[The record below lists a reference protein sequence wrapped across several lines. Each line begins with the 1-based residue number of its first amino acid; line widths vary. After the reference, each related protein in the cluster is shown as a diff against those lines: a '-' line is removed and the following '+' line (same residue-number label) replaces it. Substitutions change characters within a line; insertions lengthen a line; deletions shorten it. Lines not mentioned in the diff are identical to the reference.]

1 MHIALISVA
10 VLFFTGHALGWFFE
24 KTKIPDLLI
33 LVIIGYVIGPVLGY
47 LSPADFGKAG
57 ALLSTLALVVI
68 LYEGGLHLT
77 AKELAEGFL
86 TSAGLAVMGF
96 IAISVLAAI
105 IAGLAGQP
113 AHIALLL
120 GLGIGS
126 TSSAVVIPMVK
137 PLSISQKTKTILS
150 LESAITDVLA
160 IVIFL
165 VAVDGI
171 AKGEFSAK
179 ALIVGLGPNTVL
191 AALCGIGGGLVWAAL
206 KKYFGPV
213 FKMAF
218 AGEAWALL
226 CYGLL
231 ELTGLNG
238 AIGVLTLGFM
248 LANLDLL
255 PDWLKSQMSSVPV
268 SYRDLS
274 FLNTLTFML
283 KTFFFIYLGVLVKF
297 TDPVI
302 VGLALFISLLIF
314 VTRFFVIQISLKK
327 DKTFRLDAMVTTAM
341 GPRGLACA
349 VLATIPL
356 QKGIVGGQWLQD
368 IIFAIIP
375 FTIFFTAILVS
386 LFENKKV
393 RNKFSGPWT
402 AYKEKDDEPEEVIT
416 EVFEAPK
423 EPTTTLGDL

>member
-1 MHIALISVA
+1 MHIALISIA
-10 VLFFTGHALGWFFE
+10 ILFFTGHGLSWFFE

-33 LVIIGYVIGPVLGY
+33 LVIIGYIMGPIFGY
-47 LSPADFGKAG
+47 LSPEDFGKTG

-77 AKELAEGFL
+77 AKELTQGFL
-86 TSAGLAVMGF
+86 TSAGLAVLGF
-96 IAISVLAAI
+96 LSITIL
-105 IAGLAGQP
+105 AGLVATIAGQP
-113 AHIALLL
+113 FHVALLL

-137 PLSISQKTKTILS
+137 PLSIKSNTKTILS

-171 AKGEFSAK
+171 VAGQFSTK
-179 ALIVGLGPNTVL
+179 ALLVGLGPNTLL
-191 AALCGIGGGLVWAAL
+191 AALCGVVGGFIWAAL
-206 KKYFGPV
+206 KKYFSPI

-226 CYGLL
+226 NYGLL
-231 ELTGLNG
+231 ELLNLNG

-255 PDWLKSQMSSVPV
+255 PHWLKNKINSAPV
-268 SYRDLS
+268 SYQDLS

-283 KTFFFIYLGVLVKF
+283 KTFFFIYLGVLINF
-297 TDPVI
+297 SDPII
-302 VGLALFISLLIF
+302 VALAFLITSLIFIS
-314 VTRFFVIQISLKK
+314 RFFIIKITMSSLTTNK
-327 DKTFRLDAMVTTAM
+327 LDAMITTAM

-356 QKGIVGGQWLQD
+356 QKGISGGQWLQD

-375 FTIFFTAILVS
+375 LTILFTAFFVS
-386 LFENKKV
+386 IFENKKTRLKV
-393 RNKFSGPWT
+393 SKLWLKYS
-402 AYKEKDDEPEEVIT
+402 EKNE
-416 EVFEAPK
+416 
-423 EPTTTLGDL
+423 

>member
-24 KTKIPDLLI
+24 KTKVPDLLI
-33 LVIIGYVIGPVLGY
+33 LVIIGYVVGPILGY
-47 LSPADFGKAG
+47 LTPADFGKAG

-86 TSAGLAVMGF
+86 TSASLAILGF
-96 IAISVLAAI
+96 LGISVLA
-105 IAGLAGQP
+105 GLVAFVLGGQP
-113 AHIALLL
+113 FHISLLL

-137 PLSISQKTKTILS
+137 PLSIDNNTKTILS

-171 AKGEFSAK
+171 VAGEFSAK
-179 ALIVGLGPNTVL
+179 ALLVGLGPNTLL
-191 AALCGIGGGLVWAAL
+191 AALYGIAGGLVWAAL
-206 KKYFGPV
+206 KKHFGPV

-226 CYGLL
+226 NYGLL
-231 ELTGLNG
+231 ELAGLNG

-255 PDWLKSQMSSVPV
+255 PDWLKNQMSSVPV

-297 TDPVI
+297 SDPVI
-302 VGLALFISLLIF
+302 VALAFLIALLIF
-314 VTRFFVIQISLKK
+314 ASRYLVINITMKK
-327 DKTFRLDAMVTTAM
+327 ASTSRLDAMITTAM

-375 FTIFFTAILVS
+375 LTILFTAFFVS

-393 RNKFSGPWT
+393 RSKFSGLWLK
-402 AYKEKDDEPEEVIT
+402 YS
-416 EVFEAPK
+416 
-423 EPTTTLGDL
+423 EPTELAPAED

>member
-33 LVIIGYVIGPVLGY
+33 LVIIGYVIGPVMGY
-47 LSPADFGKAG
+47 LSPEDFGKAG

-86 TSAGLAVMGF
+86 TSAGLAILGF
-96 IAISVLAAI
+96 VAIALIAAL
-105 IAGLAGQP
+105 IASLAGQP
-113 AHIALLL
+113 FHIALLL

-137 PLSISQKTKTILS
+137 PLSISQNTKTILS

-171 AKGEFSAK
+171 SKGEFSAK
-179 ALIVGLGPNTVL
+179 ALVVGLGPNTIL
-191 AALCGIGGGLVWAAL
+191 AALCGIAGGLVWAAL
-206 KKYFGPV
+206 KKHFGPV

-231 ELTGLNG
+231 ELAGFNG

-302 VGLALFISLLIF
+302 VSLALFISLLIF
-314 VTRFFVIQISLKK
+314 VSRFFVIQVSLKK
-327 DKTFRLDAMVTTAM
+327 DKTDKLDAMITTAM

-356 QKGIVGGQWLQD
+356 QKGIIGGQWLQD

-386 LFENKKV
+386 FFENKKI
-393 RNKFSGPWT
+393 REKCSGLWSG
-402 AYKEKDDEPEEVIT
+402 YKEDSEET
-416 EVFEAPK
+416 LEVVEQIK
-423 EPTTTLGDL
+423 

>member
-33 LVIIGYVIGPVLGY
+33 LVIIGYVVGPVLGY
-47 LSPADFGKAG
+47 LTPEDFGKAG
-57 ALLSTLALVVI
+57 TLLSTLALVVI

-86 TSAGLAVMGF
+86 TSAGLAVLGF
-96 IAISVLAAI
+96 LGISTLSAVVAMA
-105 IAGLAGQP
+105 AGQP
-113 AHIALLL
+113 FHIALLL

-137 PLSISQKTKTILS
+137 PLSISQNTKTILS

-165 VAVDGI
+165 VATDGI
-171 AKGEFSAK
+171 AKGVFSAK
-179 ALIVGLGPNTVL
+179 ALVVGLGPNTII
-191 AALCGIGGGLVWAAL
+191 AAFCGIAGGLIWAAL
-206 KKYFGPV
+206 KKNFGPV

-226 CYGLL
+226 CYGVL
-231 ELTGLNG
+231 ELFGFNG

-255 PDWLKSQMSSVPV
+255 PDWLKNQMSSVPV

-297 TDPVI
+297 TDPMI
-302 VGLALFISLLIF
+302 VGLALFISLLVFIS
-314 VTRFFVIQISLKK
+314 RFFVIQISLKK
-327 DKTFRLDAMVTTAM
+327 EKTKRLDAMITTAM

-356 QKGIVGGQWLQD
+356 QRGIAGGQWLQD

-375 FTIFFTAILVS
+375 FTIFFTAVLVS
-386 LFENKKV
+386 LFESKKI
-393 RNKFSGPWT
+393 RNRLDGIWSNFDLGE
-402 AYKEKDDEPEEVIT
+402 ADQALEKRCNELDQV
-416 EVFEAPK
+416 
-423 EPTTTLGDL
+423 

>member
-10 VLFFTGHALGWFFE
+10 ALFFTGHALGWFFE

-33 LVIIGYVIGPVLGY
+33 LVIIGYLAGPVLGY
-47 LSPADFGKAG
+47 LSPSDFGKAG
-57 ALLSTLALVVI
+57 PLLSTLALVVI

-77 AKELAEGFL
+77 AKELASGFL
-86 TSAGLAVMGF
+86 TSAGLAVLGF
-96 IAISVLAAI
+96 LGIAVLAFITAYTL
-105 IAGLAGQP
+105 GGQSFE
-113 AHIALLL
+113 ISLLL

-137 PLSISQKTKTILS
+137 PLSIKQNTKTVLS

-165 VAVDGI
+165 VCLDGI
-171 AKGEFSAK
+171 SRGAFSAK
-179 ALIVGLGPNTVL
+179 ALAIGLGPNTLL

-206 KKYFGPV
+206 KKHFGPV

-226 CYGLL
+226 VYGCL
-231 ELTGLNG
+231 EMMGLNG

-255 PDWLKSQMSSVPV
+255 PDWLKNQMSSVPV

-297 TDPVI
+297 SDPKI
-302 VGLALFISLLIF
+302 VALAFLITLFVF
-314 VTRFFVIQISLKK
+314 VSRFFVIKLMMSSE
-327 DKTFRLDAMVTTAM
+327 TTNRLDAMITTGM

-349 VLATIPL
+349 VLATLPL
-356 QKGIVGGQWLQD
+356 QRGIEGGLWLQD

-375 FTIFFTAILVS
+375 LTILFTAAFVS
-386 LFENKKV
+386 LFENENLRDKLG
-393 RNKFSGPWT
+393 SLWS
-402 AYKEKDDEPEEVIT
+402 AYPEGKE
-416 EVFEAPK
+416 
-423 EPTTTLGDL
+423 EPTLEESSEPNLS

>member
-33 LVIIGYVIGPVLGY
+33 LVIIGYVVGPILGY

-86 TSAGLAVMGF
+86 TSASLAVLGF
-96 IAISVLAAI
+96 IGISVLA
-105 IAGLAGQP
+105 GLVAFTLGGQP
-113 AHIALLL
+113 FHIALLL

-137 PLSISQKTKTILS
+137 PLSIDNNTKTILS

-171 AKGEFSAK
+171 VAGEFSAK
-179 ALIVGLGPNTVL
+179 ALLVGLGPNTLL
-191 AALCGIGGGLVWAAL
+191 AALYGIAGGLVWAAL
-206 KKYFGPV
+206 KKHFGPV

-226 CYGLL
+226 NYGLL
-231 ELTGLNG
+231 ELAGLNG

-255 PDWLKSQMSSVPV
+255 PGWLKSQMSSVPV

-297 TDPVI
+297 SDPVI
-302 VGLALFISLLIF
+302 VALAFLITLLIF
-314 VTRFFVIQISLKK
+314 ASRYLVINITMKK
-327 DKTFRLDAMVTTAM
+327 ATTSRLDAMITTAM

-349 VLATIPL
+349 VLATVPL

-375 FTIFFTAILVS
+375 LTILFTAFFVS

-393 RNKFSGPWT
+393 RSKFSKLWLKYSEP
-402 AYKEKDDEPEEVIT
+402 DEL
-416 EVFEAPK
+416 AP
-423 EPTTTLGDL
+423 LQD

>member
-10 VLFFTGHALGWFFE
+10 ILFFTGHALSWFFE

-33 LVIIGYVIGPVLGY
+33 LVIIGYIMGPILGY
-47 LSPADFGKAG
+47 LSPEDFGKAG
-57 ALLSTLALVVI
+57 TLLSTLALVVI

-77 AKELAEGFL
+77 AKDLSQGFL
-86 TSAGLAVMGF
+86 TSAGLAVLGF
-96 IAISVLAAI
+96 LSIAIL
-105 IAGLAGQP
+105 AGLVVTSTGQP
-113 AHIALLL
+113 FHIALLL

-126 TSSAVVIPMVK
+126 TSSAIVIPMVK
-137 PLSISQKTKTILS
+137 PLSIKNNTKTILS
-150 LESAITDVLA
+150 LESAVTDVLA

-165 VAVDGI
+165 VVVDGI
-171 AKGEFSAK
+171 VAGKFSTK
-179 ALIVGLGPNTVL
+179 ALLMGLGPNTLL
-191 AALCGIGGGLVWAAL
+191 AALYGIAGGLIWAAL
-206 KKYFGPV
+206 KKYFNPV

-226 CYGLL
+226 NYGLL
-231 ELTGLNG
+231 ELLRLNG

-255 PDWLKSQMSSVPV
+255 PNWIKSKISSVPV

-297 TDPVI
+297 SDPII
-302 VGLALFISLLIF
+302 VALALLITLLIF
-314 VTRFFVIQISLKK
+314 ISRFFVIKITMNSSTTNK
-327 DKTFRLDAMVTTAM
+327 LDAMITTAM

-356 QKGIVGGQWLQD
+356 QKGISGGQWLQD

-375 FTIFFTAILVS
+375 LTILFTAFFVS
-386 LFENKKV
+386 IFENKKT
-393 RNKFSGPWT
+393 RLKFSRFWLK
-402 AYKEKDDEPEEVIT
+402 YSEESEFSNIKN
-416 EVFEAPK
+416 E
-423 EPTTTLGDL
+423 

>member
-1 MHIALISVA
+1 
-10 VLFFTGHALGWFFE
+10 
-24 KTKIPDLLI
+24 
-33 LVIIGYVIGPVLGY
+33 
-47 LSPADFGKAG
+47 
-57 ALLSTLALVVI
+57 
-68 LYEGGLHLT
+68 
-77 AKELAEGFL
+77 
-86 TSAGLAVMGF
+86 
-96 IAISVLAAI
+96 
-105 IAGLAGQP
+105 
-113 AHIALLL
+113 
-120 GLGIGS
+120 
-126 TSSAVVIPMVK
+126 
-137 PLSISQKTKTILS
+137 
-150 LESAITDVLA
+150 VLA

-179 ALIVGLGPNTVL
+179 ALIVGLGPNTVV
-191 AALCGIGGGLVWAAL
+191 AAFCGIAGGLVWAAL
-206 KKYFGPV
+206 KKNFGPV

-231 ELTGLNG
+231 ELFGFNG

-297 TDPVI
+297 NDPVV
-302 VGLALFISLLIF
+302 VGLAFLITLLIF
-314 VTRFFVIQISLKK
+314 VSRFFIVQVSMKSDRTSK
-327 DKTFRLDAMVTTAM
+327 LDAMITTAM

-349 VLATIPL
+349 VLATVPL
-356 QKGIVGGQWLQD
+356 QKGISGGQWLQD

-375 FTIFFTAILVS
+375 LTIFFTAIFVS
-386 LFENKKV
+386 LFETKATRKRCGRLWGRYTEV
-393 RNKFSGPWT
+393 ET
-402 AYKEKDDEPEEVIT
+402 EEVS
-416 EVFEAPK
+416 PM
-423 EPTTTLGDL
+423 EPTVQLPKN

>member
-10 VLFFTGHALGWFFE
+10 ALFFTGHALGWFFE

-33 LVIIGYVIGPVLGY
+33 LVIIGYVAGPVLGY
-47 LSPADFGKAG
+47 LSPSDFGKAG
-57 ALLSTLALVVI
+57 PLLSTLALVVI

-77 AKELAEGFL
+77 AKELASGFL
-86 TSAGLAVMGF
+86 TSAGLAILGF
-96 IAISVLAAI
+96 LG
-105 IAGLAGQP
+105 IAGLAFLTALTLGGQSFE
-113 AHIALLL
+113 ISLLL

-137 PLSISQKTKTILS
+137 PLSIEQNTKTILS

-165 VAVDGI
+165 VCLDGI
-171 AKGEFSAK
+171 SRGAFSAK
-179 ALIVGLGPNTVL
+179 ALAIGLGPNTLL

-206 KKYFGPV
+206 KKHFGPV

-226 CYGLL
+226 VYGTL
-231 ELTGLNG
+231 EMSGLNG

-255 PDWLKSQMSSVPV
+255 PSWLKNQMSSVPV

-297 TDPVI
+297 SDPKI
-302 VGLALFISLLIF
+302 VALAFLITMLVF
-314 VTRFFVIQISLKK
+314 LSRLFVIKLMMKPNV
-327 DKTFRLDAMVTTAM
+327 TNRLDAMITTGM

-349 VLATIPL
+349 VLATLPL
-356 QKGIVGGQWLQD
+356 QRGVAGGRWLQD

-375 FTIFFTAILVS
+375 LTILFTAIFVA
-386 LFENKKV
+386 LFESDSMRAKLG
-393 RNKFSGPWT
+393 KFWSSYPDGETKT
-402 AYKEKDDEPEEVIT
+402 ADQESDAIEPAT
-416 EVFEAPK
+416 
-423 EPTTTLGDL
+423 

>member
-33 LVIIGYVIGPVLGY
+33 LVIIGYVIGPVMGY
-47 LSPADFGKAG
+47 LSPSDFGKAG
-57 ALLSTLALVVI
+57 TLLSTLALVVI

-77 AKELAEGFL
+77 AKELAQGFL
-86 TSAGLAVMGF
+86 TSASLAVLGF
-96 IAISVLAAI
+96 VAIST
-105 IAGLAGQP
+105 LAGIVAYTLGGQ
-113 AHIALLL
+113 AFHISLLL

-137 PLSISQKTKTILS
+137 PLSIDNNTKTVLS

-171 AKGEFSAK
+171 VAGKFSAG
-179 ALIVGLGPNTVL
+179 ALLIGLGPNTLL

-206 KKYFGPV
+206 KKNFGPV

-226 CYGLL
+226 NYGLL
-231 ELTGLNG
+231 ELSGLNG
-238 AIGVLTLGFM
+238 AIGVLTLGFT

-255 PDWLKSQMSSVPV
+255 PSWLKSQMSSVPV

-274 FLNTLTFML
+274 FLSTLTFML

-297 TDPVI
+297 SDPII
-302 VGLALFISLLIF
+302 VALALLITLLIF
-314 VTRFFVIQISLKK
+314 VSRYVVINFTMSKN
-327 DKTFRLDAMVTTAM
+327 KTNRLDAMITTAM

-356 QKGIVGGQWLQD
+356 QRGIAGGQWLQD

-375 FTIFFTAILVS
+375 ITILFTAVFVS
-386 LFENKKV
+386 LFENK
-393 RNKFSGPWT
+393 T
-402 AYKEKDDEPEEVIT
+402 ARGKLGALWDKYPEGET
-416 EVFEAPK
+416 APPVSTS
-423 EPTTTLGDL
+423 EDTPTKL

>member
-33 LVIIGYVIGPVLGY
+33 LVIIGYIIGPVLGY

-86 TSAGLAVMGF
+86 TSAGLAFMGF
-96 IAISVLAAI
+96 LAISTLAAI
-105 IAGLAGQP
+105 VATLAGQP
-113 AHIALLL
+113 FHIALLL

-137 PLSISQKTKTILS
+137 PLSIDQNTKIILS

-171 AKGEFSAK
+171 SKGEFSAK
-179 ALIVGLGPNTVL
+179 ALLVGLGPNTVL
-191 AALCGIGGGLVWAAL
+191 AAFCGIAGGLVWAAL
-206 KKYFGPV
+206 KKHFGPV

-231 ELTGLNG
+231 ELSGFNG

-248 LANLDLL
+248 LANLNLL

-302 VGLALFISLLIF
+302 VSLAFLITLLVFIS
-314 VTRFFVIQISLKK
+314 RFFVIQVSMKSSNTAK
-327 DKTFRLDAMVTTAM
+327 LDAMITTAM

-375 FTIFFTAILVS
+375 LTILFTAFFVS
-386 LFENKKV
+386 IFEHKV
-393 RNKFSGPWT
+393 ARTKFGGLWAKYSENGET
-402 AYKEKDDEPEEVIT
+402 
-416 EVFEAPK
+416 
-423 EPTTTLGDL
+423 PTMVE